1 MDQQEDFAAMAK
13 AIIDSTLYMVL
24 GTADES
30 GQPWVS
36 PVYFTASKYKEFY
49 WISSLETKHSR
60 NIAKRS
66 QISIVIFNSQVPV
79 GKAQAVYMSAMAEEL
94 TSSDLARGLFIYN
107 GRFPDP
113 ARHGMQDT
121 RLEEVRPPSLY
132 RLYRAVALEHWVL
145 DPHASPDRR
154 TLVTLSE
161 QEIADC

>member
-1 MDQQEDFAAMAK
+1 MNQQEDFAAMAK
-13 AIIDSTLYMVL
+13 AIIDSTFYMVL

-49 WISSLETKHSR
+49 WISSPQTKHSR
-60 NIAKRS
+60 NIAQRS

-79 GKAQAVYMSAMAEEL
+79 GKAQAVYMSAEKM
-94 TSSDLARGLFIYN
+94 TGSDLERGLIVYN

-113 ARHGMQDT
+113 ARHGVQDT
-121 RLEEVRPPSLY
+121 RLEEVRPPGLY

-145 DPHASPDRR
+145 DPYASPDRR
-154 TLVTLSE
+154 TPVTV
-161 QEIADC
+161 

>member
-1 MDQQEDFAAMAK
+1 MNQQEDFAAMAK

-24 GTADES
+24 GTVDES

-49 WISSLETKHSR
+49 WISSPQTKHSR
-60 NIAKRS
+60 NIAQRS

-79 GKAQAVYMSAMAEEL
+79 GKAQAVYMVATAEEM
-94 TSSDLARGLFIYN
+94 TGSDLERGLIVYN

-113 ARHGMQDT
+113 ARHGVQDT
-121 RLEEVRPPSLY
+121 RLEEVRPPGLY

-145 DPHASPDRR
+145 DPYASPDRR
-154 TLVTLSE
+154 TPVTV
-161 QEIADC
+161 

>member
-1 MDQQEDFAAMAK
+1 
-13 AIIDSTLYMVL
+13 MVL

-49 WISSLETKHSR
+49 WISSPETRHSR

-79 GKAQAVYMSAMAEEL
+79 GKAQAVYMSAAAEEL
-94 TSSDLARGLFIYN
+94 SGSKLEPGLVIYN

-113 ARHGMQDT
+113 AQHGVQDT
-121 RLEEVRPPSLY
+121 TLEEVRPPGHY

-145 DPHASPDRR
+145 DPYASPDRR
-154 TLVTLSE
+154 TPVTV
-161 QEIADC
+161 

>member
-1 MDQQEDFAAMAK
+1 MVETQDPGGLAK

-36 PVYFTASKYKEFY
+36 PVYFTASKCKEFY
-49 WISSLETKHSR
+49 WISSPEAKHSR

-79 GKAQAVYMSAMAEEL
+79 GKAQAVYMSAEAEEL
-94 TSSDLARGLFIYN
+94 TSSDLEHGLVIYN

-113 ARHGMQDT
+113 ARHGVLDT
-121 RLEEVRPPSLY
+121 TLEDVCPLGRY
-132 RLYRAVALEHWVL
+132 RLYRAVASEHWVL
-145 DPHASPDRR
+145 DPNASPDRR
-154 TLVTLSE
+154 TPVTL
-161 QEIADC
+161 

>member
-1 MDQQEDFAAMAK
+1 MNQQEDLPAMAK

-49 WISSLETKHSR
+49 WISSPETKHSR
-60 NIAKRS
+60 NIARRS

-79 GKAQAVYMSAMAEEL
+79 GKAQAVYMSAAAEEL
-94 TSSDLARGLFIYN
+94 TGSELERGLIVYN
-107 GRFPDP
+107 GRFQDP
-113 ARHGMQDT
+113 ARHGVQDT
-121 RLEEVRPPSLY
+121 RLEEVRPPGLY

-145 DPHASPDRR
+145 DPYASPDRR
-154 TLVTLSE
+154 TPVTV
-161 QEIADC
+161 

>member
-1 MDQQEDFAAMAK
+1 MNQQKDFADMAK

-49 WISSLETKHSR
+49 WISSPEAKHSR
-60 NIAKRS
+60 NIAQRS

-79 GKAQAVYMSAMAEEL
+79 GQARAVYMSAAAEEL
-94 TSSDLARGLFIYN
+94 TGSDLERGLVIYN

-113 ARHGMQDT
+113 ARHGVQDAK
-121 RLEEVRPPSLY
+121 LEEVRPPGLY
-132 RLYRAVALEHWVL
+132 RLYRAVAVEHWVL
-145 DPHASPDRR
+145 DPYASPHRR
-154 TLVTLSE
+154 TPVTISG
-161 QEIADC
+161 